1 MKQSTHLKKASKN
14 KIALKL
20 PLLTNAIAI
29 AALIAASATVNASLF
44 GSSSSSKDKEQ
55 KPKAAA
61 TNPNTTAASSSTSAT
76 SSSTA
81 TAATSTTAANAS
93 PTASGSAAPSPTASN
108 PNSGASH
115 NSHASS
121 FSGPVSYSDA
131 VAKAAPAVVSIKTS
145 KEIPLELNPLLQDP
159 FFRYFFGDPSAM
171 LDPHQ
176 NNNSDSLG
184 SNSEKLPKE
193 IQQGLGSGVIV
204 NDKGYVLTNNHVIK
218 EADTVTVTLADG
230 RNAEAKVVGTDPDTD
245 LAVLQIKLDKLPVIP
260 IGSSNKLRAGDVV
273 LAIGNPFGF
282 DKTVTM
288 GIVSATER
296 TGVEIGM
303 LDHLI
308 QTDAAIN
315 PGNSG
320 GALVDAH
327 GNLVGINTV
336 IFSRTGGYSGIGF
349 AIPIDQ
355 ATDVMNKLIEGGHV
369 SRGYL
374 GVSLQQLNKEIREY
388 IGFKE
393 GLGVYVRA
401 IVRGGPAQKAG
412 LVPGD
417 IITKINNVDLKDERM
432 AVRLV
437 AGLTPGKSYPLEIYR
452 KGDYLSFTIVLG
464 ERKPDAKAAVPVLTE
479 QEKR

>member
-1 MKQSTHLKKASKN
+1 MKQSTYLKKASKN

-20 PLLTNAIAI
+20 SLFSCAFAI
-29 AALIAASATVNASLF
+29 AAVVASATANASLF
-44 GSSSSSKDKEQ
+44 SSGSSSKESKNQ
-55 KPKAAA
+55 KQAAAA
-61 TNPNTTAASSSTSAT
+61 TNPSS
-76 SSSTA
+76 
-81 TAATSTTAANAS
+81 TAANAS
-93 PTASGSAAPSPTASN
+93 ATAASSPTATSIS
-108 PNSGASH
+108 PTATTSGTTAANSSPSASQH
-115 NSHASS
+115 AHASS

-145 KEIPLELNPLLQDP
+145 KEIPIELNPLLQDP
-159 FFRYFFGDPSAM
+159 FFRYFFGDPSAL

-176 NNNSDSLG
+176 NGNSDSLG

-193 IQQGLGSGVIV
+193 VQQGLGSGVIV

-218 EADTVTVTLADG
+218 EADSVTVTLADG

-245 LAVLQIKLDKLPVIP
+245 LAVLQIKMDKLPVIP
-260 IGSSNKLRAGDVV
+260 IGSSTKLRAGDVV

-288 GIVSATER
+288 GIISATER
-296 TGVEIGM
+296 TGVEIGI

-320 GALVDAH
+320 GALIDAH

-355 ATDVMNKLIEGGHV
+355 ATDVMHKLIEGGHV

-374 GVSLQQLNKEIREY
+374 GVSLQQLNKEIRDY

-412 LVPGD
+412 LIPGD
-417 IITKINNVDLKDERM
+417 IITKIDNVELKDERM

-452 KGDYLSFTIVLG
+452 KGDYLSFTIALG
-464 ERKPDAKAAVPVLTE
+464 ERKPDGKAIQPSITQ
-479 QEKR
+479 QEKQ